1 MGTEIERKFLVASD
15 AWRADVSGPAVDI
28 RQGYLS
34 RPPAVEVR
42 VRQTG
47 DGGFLTIKG
56 GRGLVR
62 SEHEW
67 PIGFDEAGELLERA
81 LPSVLSKTRSIV
93 PFGGLKWEV
102 DEFSGAHAGLVVA
115 EVELDAADQP
125 VELPPWVGR
134 EV

>member
-15 AWRADVSGPAVDI
+15 AWRADASGPGVAI

-42 VRQTG
+42 VRQVG
-47 DGGFLTIKG
+47 DGGALTIKG

-67 PIGFDEAGELLERA
+67 PIGFDEAGSEIIR
-81 LPSVLSKTRSIV
+81 V
-93 PFGGLKWEV
+93 PINE
-102 DEFSGAHAGLVVA
+102 
-115 EVELDAADQP
+115 P
-125 VELPPWVGR
+125 VYVRPPVHFNIL
-134 EV
+134 